1 MINTSHSIPSAI
13 PSDVIESIFY
23 NLSLSELGI
32 SSRVCTVWREIARK
46 QINTFCHEN
55 AFGPKEWFIH
65 FGAHLRNVP
74 RLPSNIAE
82 ILNSSCPIW
91 PSKKVHETHL
101 LTLIPDTINNQPF
114 TLKTLGK
121 LIQQPK
127 TGPAT
132 QFEYLDLGEYHDNP
146 VTRSYWVLMS
156 RDVLEGS
163 RNKSYQTQFDQVDSL
178 AQKTDVPYAAPKVLE
193 AATCILMHHIST
205 GQKLYTDSPWMY
217 TRCQEFHTQKKDWKL
232 LVGGFGAGG
241 LAVSDASGWGV
252 SDFVGV
258 SVCRKF

>member
-1 MINTSHSIPSAI
+1 MINTSNSITSAI

-32 SSRVCTVWREIARK
+32 CSRVCTVWREIARK

-55 AFGPKEWFIH
+55 AFGPKEWFFH
-65 FGAHLRNVP
+65 FGTYLRNVP
-74 RLPSNIAE
+74 RLPANIAE

-114 TLKTLGK
+114 TFKTLGE

-132 QFEYLDLGEYHDNP
+132 QFKDLDLGEYQDNP
-146 VTRSYWVLMS
+146 VSRSYWVLMS
-156 RDVLEGS
+156 RDVLERS

-178 AQKTDVPYAAPKVLE
+178 AQKY
-193 AATCILMHHIST
+193 
-205 GQKLYTDSPWMY
+205 
-217 TRCQEFHTQKKDWKL
+217 RC
-232 LVGGFGAGG
+232 
-241 LAVSDASGWGV
+241 
-252 SDFVGV
+252 
-258 SVCRKF
+258 SVCRSQSVRSCHVYSHAPHQYRAKTLYR

>member
-1 MINTSHSIPSAI
+1 MINTSNSISLAI
-13 PSDVIESIFY
+13 PSDMIENIFS

-32 SSRVCTVWREIARK
+32 CSRVCTVWREIAKK

-82 ILNSSCPIW
+82 IINSPCLIW
-91 PSKKVHETHL
+91 SSKKVHETHL

-132 QFEYLDLGEYHDNP
+132 QFRSFHLGEYQDNP
-146 VTRSYWVLMS
+146 VSRSYWVFMS
-156 RDVLEGS
+156 RDVLEVS
-163 RNKSYQTQFDQVDSL
+163 RYQSYQTQFDQVDSL
-178 AQKTDVPYAAPKVLE
+178 AQKTDVPYVAPKVLE

-217 TRCQEFHTQKKDWKL
+217 TRCQESYSQKKDSKL
-232 LVGGFGAGG
+232 VVGGFGSGGLVVYDDFVWDDFVNYG
-241 LAVSDASGWGV
+241 LAV
-252 SDFVGV
+252 
-258 SVCRKF
+258 CRKL